1 MWQSGKQRIAL
12 AGAGTGLLLGG
23 SVACG
28 PAFDIL
34 HPVTPQGQAIAALF
48 NLAFV
53 LSALILAL
61 VVGLLLAAIWR
72 YRARPDAPE
81 PPQVH
86 GNRNLE
92 IFWTAAPVL
101 LLTVLF
107 FLTLR
112 TMNAVEATEPGAL
125 RVQVTGWQWWWEYRY
140 PDLGVVTANELHV
153 PVGTPLALELTGGD
167 VIHSFWVPRLTGKRD
182 AVPGKWNTLRVQV
195 QQPGVYD
202 GACTE
207 FCGMQHAWMRIRVV
221 ADPRAQFDAWVRAQ
235 RQPAA
240 APDDPQ
246 RARGQ
251 QVFLQNTCV
260 NCHTIAGTVAD
271 ARVGPDLTHFGSR
284 TTLGAGVRANTA
296 EHLRAWVQH
305 VQGVKPGALMPNFD
319 GLPAA
324 DLDALVAF
332 LEGLK

>member
-1 MWQSGKQRIAL
+1 VRRSGRRRIAL
-12 AGAGTGLLLGG
+12 AGAGAGLLLGG
-23 SVACG
+23 AACS
-28 PAFDIL
+28 PAFDML

-48 NLAFV
+48 NLALA
-53 LSALILAL
+53 LSALILTL
-61 VVGLLLAAIWR
+61 VVGLLLGAIWR

-92 IFWTAAPVL
+92 IFWTATPVL

-112 TMNAVEATEPGAL
+112 TMNAVEATEPGGL
-125 RVQVTGWQWWWEYRY
+125 RVQVIGWQWWWEYRY

-182 AVPGKWNTLRVQV
+182 AVPGKWNTLRLQV
-195 QQPGVYD
+195 QQAGTYD

-221 ADPRAQFDAWVRAQ
+221 ADPPDQFDAWVRAQ

-240 APDDPQ
+240 QPNDPQ

-260 NCHTIAGTVAD
+260 NCHTIAGTPAT
-271 ARVGPDLTHFGSR
+271 ARVGPDLTHFGGR
-284 TTLGAGVRANTA
+284 TTLGAGVRTNTP
-296 EHLRAWVQH
+296 EHLREWVQH

-324 DLDALVAF
+324 DLDALVAY